1 MLSLYQYLLE
11 LKYGTRQHLNDKC
24 LISDSATTALK
35 EILTQTCTSDT
46 TTCFFFS
53 FHIYNKA
60 FKLYL
65 IYLWK
70 Q

>member
-11 LKYGTRQHLNDKC
+11 LKYGTREHLNDKC

-46 TTCFFFS
+46 TTYFFL
-53 FHIYNKA
+53 HIYNKA